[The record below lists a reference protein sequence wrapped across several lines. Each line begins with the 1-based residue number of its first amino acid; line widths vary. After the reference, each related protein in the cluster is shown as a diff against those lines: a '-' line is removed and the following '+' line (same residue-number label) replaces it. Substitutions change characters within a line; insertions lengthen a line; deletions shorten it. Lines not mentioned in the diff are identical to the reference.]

1 MRGIKIFLLMLA
13 MISNV
18 SLSSKKPVKNVSKK
32 INKVME
38 DKKETKLFDFKNSKK
53 VKVELGSNIEL
64 NKGTELDEGVNLN
77 GSLTLYEFLKLSGKL
92 GFGMD
97 STYSKELRSSETWLG
112 LGLNFKEFGNLELK
126 IDFDRKIGLSYE
138 YKKKIND
145 FDIDVKGGYSSHKES
160 LDFSDT
166 SDEQRR
172 ESRYEIETKIKY
184 DFWKNFTLVND
195 LSFWLSMFHSDK
207 RLIPYSFLI
216 GTGIDYKNT
225 LLKGNDYNGT
235 LISGIHV
242 NHLNERNQTISTN
255 NDHLTTNVSS
265 KKEEEDDMSSDLE
278 SFLRNSTNYKI
289 FEFETYLGYE
299 FEKQLKKDSNV
310 SILGK
315 LSVTINNV
323 YKSEMNERYKKDG
336 STYVEKKSNKDD
348 DDPKRA
354 TNIKLT
360 PTIKVGYKFNK
371 NISMDMEYAFDI
383 SFNNNGSGKYNNK
396 LRTGVKYTW
405 EK

>member
-64 NKGTELDEGVNLN
+64 NKGMESDGGVNLN

-92 GFGMD
+92 GFGID
-97 STYSKELRSSETWLG
+97 STSKELRSSETWLG

-126 IDFDRKIGLSYE
+126 MNYDRKIALSYE

-145 FDIDVKGGYSSHKES
+145 FDIDVKGGYSSYKAEY
-160 LDFSDT
+160 DYVNKD
-166 SDEQRR
+166 DNEERR
-172 ESRYEIETKIKY
+172 ESRYEIDTKLKY
-184 DFWKNFTLVND
+184 NFWENFTLVNN
-195 LSFWLSMFHSDK
+195 LSFWLSMFHSTK

-225 LLKGNDYNGT
+225 LLKGNDYKGT

-242 NHLNERNQTISTN
+242 NHLNERRQYIVVN
-255 NDHLTTNVSS
+255 NDHLTTSDDD
-265 KKEEEDDMSSDLE
+265 EEDNDMSSDLE
-278 SFLRNSTNYKI
+278 SFLRDSENYKI

-299 FEKQLKKDSNV
+299 FEKQLKKDSNI

-315 LSVTINNV
+315 LSATINNIH
-323 YKSEMNERYKKDG
+323 KSEMKERYKKDG
-336 STYVEKKSNKDD
+336 TTYIEIKNNGNDVI
-348 DDPKRA
+348 PKTT

-360 PTIKVGYKFNK
+360 PKIKLSYKFNK
-371 NISMDMEYAFDI
+371 NISMDMEYDLDI
-383 SFNNNGSGKYNNK
+383 AFNNNGSVKYNNK

>member
-1 MRGIKIFLLMLA
+1 MRGIKIFLLILA

-18 SLSSKKPVKNVSKK
+18 SLSSKKTVKNVSKK

-53 VKVELGSNIEL
+53 VKVELGSDIQ
-64 NKGTELDEGVNLN
+64 LDEGVNFS
-77 GSLTLYEFLKLSGKL
+77 GSVTLYEFLKLLGKL
-92 GFGMD
+92 GFGSD
-97 STYSKELRSSETWLG
+97 YSNYKELKSSETWLG

-145 FDIDVKGGYSSHKES
+145 FDIDVKGRYSLYES
-160 LDFSDT
+160 ERDYVNKDNNG
-166 SDEQRR
+166 EKRR
-172 ESRYEIETKIKY
+172 ENRYEIETKLKY

-195 LSFWLSMFHSDK
+195 LSFWLSMFHSNK
-207 RLIPYSFLI
+207 RLILYSFLI

-225 LLKGNDYNGT
+225 LLKGNDYKGT

-242 NHLNERNQTISTN
+242 NHLNERRQYIVNITN
-255 NDHLTTNVSS
+255 GSSS
-265 KKEEEDDMSSDLE
+265 KEKDNMSGDLE
-278 SFLRNSTNYKI
+278 NFLRNSENYKI

-315 LSVTINNV
+315 LSVTINNI
-323 YKSEMNERYKKDG
+323 YESEMNERYKKDG
-336 STYVEKKSNKDD
+336 TTYIEIKNNRNDNA
-348 DDPKRA
+348 PKTI

-371 NISMDMEYAFDI
+371 NISMDMEYDFDI
-383 SFNNNGSGKYNNK
+383 IFNNNGSGKYNNK